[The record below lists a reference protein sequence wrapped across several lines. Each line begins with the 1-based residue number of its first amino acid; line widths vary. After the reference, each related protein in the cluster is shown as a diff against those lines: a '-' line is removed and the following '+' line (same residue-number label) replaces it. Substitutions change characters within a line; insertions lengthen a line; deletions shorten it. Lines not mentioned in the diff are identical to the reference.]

1 MTFIMPSEGRDSCD
15 VISTTK
21 DCECVRLRVVRRYSV
36 NTTMERMGVI
46 SLPSTLLTV
55 LVVVGSLVASVV
67 EAGEPARRCQD
78 ITIPMCK
85 GIGYNFTYMPNQFN
99 HETQEEAGLE
109 VHQFWPLVE
118 IQCSPDL
125 KFFLCSMY
133 TPICMSNYKKHLP
146 ACRSVCERAKAGCA
160 PLMRQY
166 GFAWPEQMNCD
177 KLPKYGD
184 KNQLCMDANTTDRQT
199 PSPSGHS
206 TGKPPTG
213 GGGGVGGGGGGV
225 GGGGGGNEGGGG
237 VVVNPSDGH
246 PHGHAVEPIPHGGV
260 DIPTQATFTNCQ
272 CQCHEPLVSVFR
284 NSSGYYNKIT
294 TGGIDNCAVNCYSP
308 YFSDE
313 EKTFSTFWIGLWSI
327 LCCLSTFMTVTTFFV
342 DMQRFK
348 YPERPIIFLS
358 ACYFMVSIGYIIRLI
373 VGHEAVACEAGRV
386 RYDTTGPATCTV
398 VFLLV
403 YFFGMASSI
412 WWVILTF
419 TWFLAA
425 GLKWGQEAI
434 ASYSQYFHLAA
445 WLIPSVKS
453 IAVLAMSSVDG
464 DPVAGICFVGNQ
476 SLENL
481 RGFVLAPLFVYLII
495 GTSFL
500 LAGFVS
506 LFRIR
511 NVIKQQGRG
520 KTDKLERLMIR
531 IGVFSVLY
539 AVPATIVISCYF
551 YEQYFRQRWETTH
564 TCKCSKDKV
573 RPNYSVFMLKYFMCL
588 VVGITSGVWIWTG
601 KTLESWRKVFNG
613 GLCQRHSYTQA
624 NRNMTKYT
632 SATYQPAKPQPLS
645 HV

>member
-1 MTFIMPSEGRDSCD
+1 MGNSGGPPFLLI
-15 VISTTK
+15 VITG
-21 DCECVRLRVVRRYSV
+21 LLPLLL
-36 NTTMERMGVI
+36 
-46 SLPSTLLTV
+46 SLPC
-55 LVVVGSLVASVV
+55 
-67 EAGEPARRCQD
+67 ARGTEQPRKCQE

-85 GIGYNFTYMPNQFN
+85 SIGYNNTYMPNQFN

-118 IQCSPDL
+118 IQCSADL

-133 TPICMSNYKKHLP
+133 APICMTNYKKHLP
-146 ACRSVCERAKAGCA
+146 ACRSVCERAKKGCA

-166 GFAWPEQMNCD
+166 GFAWPERMNCEN
-177 KLPKYGD
+177 LPEYGD
-184 KNQLCMDANTTDRQT
+184 KDHLCMDVNTTDTQT
-199 PSPSGHS
+199 QAPPREGGS
-206 TGKPPTG
+206 TGKPTDG
-213 GGGGVGGGGGGV
+213 GGGGSLF
-225 GGGGGGNEGGGG
+225 
-237 VVVNPSDGH
+237 NPSVPGDAG
-246 PHGHAVEPIPHGGV
+246 VQPIPGA
-260 DIPTQATFTNCQ
+260 PTRSTERDCTCG
-272 CQCHEPLVSVFR
+272 CREPLVKIIEDS
-284 NSSGYYNKIT
+284 NGYYNRIS
-294 TGGIDNCAVNCYSP
+294 TGGIPNCAVNCYSP
-308 YFSDE
+308 YFTQDE
-313 EKTFSTFWIGLWSI
+313 RTFATFWIGLWSI
-327 LCCLSTFMTVTTFFV
+327 LCCISTSMTVSTFFI

-358 ACYFMVSIGYIIRLI
+358 ACYFMVSVGYIIRLI
-373 VGHEAVACEAGRV
+373 VGHEQVACDNDMI
-386 RYDTTGPATCTV
+386 RYETTGPAVCTV
-398 VFLLV
+398 VFLLI

-412 WWVILTF
+412 WWVILSF

-464 DPVAGICFVGNQ
+464 DPIAGICYVGGQNI
-476 SLENL
+476 ENL

-539 AVPATIVISCYF
+539 TVPATIVIACYF
-551 YEQYFRQRWETTH
+551 YEQHLRQAWERTWA
-564 TCKCSKDKV
+564 CPSCGNESPGS
-573 RPNYSVFMLKYFMCL
+573 RPDYSVFMLKYFMCL
-588 VVGITSGVWIWTG
+588 VVGITSGFWIWTG
-601 KTLESWRKVFNG
+601 KTVDSWRNLFHGK
-613 GLCQRHSYTQA
+613 LCHKHSYSHPS
-624 NRNMTKYT
+624 RMMTKYT
-632 SATYQPAKPQPLS
+632 NPSYQGAKPQPLS

>member
-1 MTFIMPSEGRDSCD
+1 MHRLKNMVPTRSKLLCLLPLLILVSLNGLTEGGEQQRKCQE
-15 VISTTK
+15 IS
-21 DCECVRLRVVRRYSV
+21 
-36 NTTMERMGVI
+36 
-46 SLPSTLLTV
+46 
-55 LVVVGSLVASVV
+55 
-67 EAGEPARRCQD
+67 
-78 ITIPMCK
+78 IPMCK
-85 GIGYNFTYMPNQFN
+85 GIGYNYTYMPNQFN

-133 TPICMSNYKKHLP
+133 APICVTNYKKPLP

-166 GFAWPEQMNCD
+166 GFAWPERMDC
-177 KLPKYGD
+177 KPLPQYGD
-184 KNQLCMDANTTDRQT
+184 KEFLCMDANTTDRQT
-199 PSPSGHS
+199 PSPSGKYGVS
-206 TGKPPTG
+206 TTRPG
-213 GGGGVGGGGGGV
+213 
-225 GGGGGGNEGGGG
+225 EGGSPG
-237 VVVNPSDGH
+237 VITQPRGHGIQHPVIPGIKPRDGQ
-246 PHGHAVEPIPHGGV
+246 HGIRPIPGRSGGSGV
-260 DIPTQATFTNCQ
+260 AAGAGRSTEKTCVCGCLP
-272 CQCHEPLVSVFR
+272 PLVP
-284 NSSGYYNKIT
+284 IT
-294 TGGIDNCAVNCYSP
+294 SESNGEFNRISTGGILNCAVNCYSP
-308 YFSDE
+308 YFGQD
-313 EKTFSTFWIGLWSI
+313 EKTFATFWIGLWSI
-327 LCCLSTFMTVTTFFV
+327 LCCISTSMTVSTFFI

-373 VGHEAVACEAGRV
+373 MGHEDVACDGKMI
-386 RYDTTGPATCTV
+386 RYETTGPAVCTV
-398 VFLLV
+398 VFLLI

-412 WWVILTF
+412 WWVILSF

-464 DPVAGICFVGNQ
+464 DPIAGICYVGNEN
-476 SLENL
+476 LENL

-495 GTSFL
+495 GMSFL

-539 AVPATIVISCYF
+539 TVPATIVIACYF
-551 YEQYFRQRWETTH
+551 YEQHLREKWERTR
-564 TCKCSKDKV
+564 TCQCPGEVSGATPD
-573 RPNYSVFMLKYFMCL
+573 YSVFMLKYFMCL
-588 VVGITSGVWIWTG
+588 VVGITSGFWIWTG
-601 KTLESWRKVFNG
+601 KTVDSWKKLFDG
-613 GLCQRHSYTQA
+613 KLCNKHSYSHPSRMAKYSNPSYQA
-624 NRNMTKYT
+624 
-632 SATYQPAKPQPLS
+632 AKAQPLS